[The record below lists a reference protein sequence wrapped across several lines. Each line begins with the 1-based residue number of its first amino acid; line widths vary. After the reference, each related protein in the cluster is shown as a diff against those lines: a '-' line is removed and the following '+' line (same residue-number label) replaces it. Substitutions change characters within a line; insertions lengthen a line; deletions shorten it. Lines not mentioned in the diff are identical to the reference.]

1 MFGKFSKL
9 AQSTIAAIALVGI
22 GCSSASAAELRIGA
36 MREGTAWYVFAAT
49 LEQMIESLDGT
60 QVEVIARGGGVAN
73 PMVVQA
79 GKADIALSNVASSIW
94 AYEGSDVYGGKK
106 APDIRALVG
115 GLNDVYVGAMARK
128 AFLDEVGTT
137 DMKEI
142 FSSGKPIRV
151 LMKPVGSS
159 AVPVAY
165 MVFASLGTSVD
176 EIKKNGGDVIQIGAG
191 QIADEMRNGKADI
204 YFDTILKGHPTI
216 TEVSLTA
223 DVQFLDL
230 PADTQKYIKDHGLK
244 VGSFG
249 PWFSGQNGPTI
260 GANIGTE
267 LIANASLS
275 DDMAYKITK
284 TLIENADVLKQSHGA
299 WKDFDPAKAWLP
311 ENTGI
316 PLHPGAE
323 KYYREAG
330 LMN

>member
-1 MFGKFSKL
+1 MFGKFSRITTS
-9 AQSTIAAIALVGI
+9 AIAAAALFGVG
-22 GCSSASAAELRIGA
+22 CTSVSAEELRIGA
-36 MREGTAWYVFAAT
+36 MREGSAWYVFAAT

-60 QVEVIARGGGVAN
+60 EIEVIARGGGVAN

-79 GKADIALSNVASSIW
+79 GKADIALSNVASAIW

-106 APDIRALVG
+106 ATDIRALVG
-115 GLNDVYVGAMARK
+115 GLNDVYVGAIARK
-128 AFLDEVGTT
+128 AFLDKVGTS

-142 FSSGKPIRV
+142 FTSGKPVRV

-159 AVPVAY
+159 AVPVAH
-165 MVFASLGTSVD
+165 MVFESLGTSV
-176 EIKKNGGDVIQIGAG
+176 EKIKDDGGDVIQVGAG

-223 DVQFLDL
+223 DVKFLDL
-230 PADTQKYIKDHGLK
+230 PPESQKFIESHGLK
-244 VGSFG
+244 AGGFG
-249 PWFSGQNGPTI
+249 PWFDGQDGKTI
-260 GANIGTE
+260 GANIGTV

-284 TLIENADVLKQSHGA
+284 TLIENADLLKQSHGA
-299 WKDFDPAKAWLP
+299 WKNFDPSKAWLP

-323 KYYREAG
+323 RYYRETG
-330 LMN
+330 LMK